1 MRRYCYR
8 CPALF
13 TGGDGVVGDGRSFV
27 WWEEEGVKESRGVGG
42 RKPTGQD
49 KGCRNR
55 GQASCKRR
63 LPSPMHCA
71 IALWLKIASDDELR
85 TRGRKTPGE
94 QTHAAKGGTV
104 PGGGGKEGR
113 GRGRRGSYL
122 VIGMQGGGP

>member
-1 MRRYCYR
+1 MVLLVMEGR
-8 CPALF
+8 LF
-13 TGGDGVVGDGRSFV
+13 GGRKR
-27 WWEEEGVKESRGVGG
+27 GVKESGGVGG

-104 PGGGGKEGR
+104 PGGKEGR
-113 GRGRRGSYL
+113 GRGRRGSHL